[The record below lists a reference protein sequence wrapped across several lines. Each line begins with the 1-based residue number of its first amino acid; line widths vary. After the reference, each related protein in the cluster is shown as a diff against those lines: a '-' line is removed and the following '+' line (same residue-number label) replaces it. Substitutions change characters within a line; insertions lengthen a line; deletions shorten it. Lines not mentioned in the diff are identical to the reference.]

1 MRQDMG
7 RMLSPKSM
15 SALLPKHKNNHTNM
29 RQFALTLAAMAI
41 SIATSAQDAVSVKTS
56 YGILEG
62 LDISG
67 IKTFKGV
74 PFAAP
79 PTGDNRWREPQPL
92 QPWQGIRECHDYAPD
107 PMQEPIFG
115 DMNFGADSISEDC
128 LYLNI
133 WTPAITMNEK
143 LPVLIYFN
151 GGGLMAGS
159 GSEPRYAGMA
169 MARRGMICV
178 TANYRE
184 GIFGFFAHPELSKET
199 AYKGSG
205 NYGFLDQQAAI
216 RWVHE
221 NISLFGGDP
230 ERITIAGESAGSMSV
245 SALMASPLSRGL
257 FAQAIGSSGSVIA
270 DKRVKSLAE
279 AEKAGVDMM
288 RRMGYK
294 NVKEMRKV
302 PAEVLMKQA
311 NVRNVPVYNIDNHFL
326 TEQPFATYAA
336 GRQMRVPL
344 LVGGN
349 SLEMSPAAYFGYIT
363 MSGREITMED
373 IAKTASGMFGDN
385 TDEMLSLY
393 GITAPDDIYKQPGID
408 LCGDLFLAY
417 STWRWGNIHNAT
429 SGQPVYRYLYSRE
442 RPKMMIEG
450 KVAGLAGGVK
460 DKTEAE
466 EVVENKIP
474 EIHGA
479 VHSADIEY
487 AMGNLPTNRVYDWQP
502 EDYMV
507 SDIFMGYYAN
517 FVKTGNPNGIGL
529 PQWLP
534 LDNSDSPGFMVIDVK
549 TRMEKDAGAE
559 RRYRRMNEIFTPCR

>member
-1 MRQDMG
+1 
-7 RMLSPKSM
+7 
-15 SALLPKHKNNHTNM
+15 M

-41 SIATSAQDAVSVKTS
+41 SIATSAQDALSVKTS

-199 AYKGSG
+199 PYKGSG

-326 TEQPFATYAA
+326 TEQPLATYAA

-373 IAKTASGMFGDN
+373 IARTASGMFGDN

-502 EDYMV
+502 DDYMV

>member
-1 MRQDMG
+1 
-7 RMLSPKSM
+7 
-15 SALLPKHKNNHTNM
+15 M

-41 SIATSAQDAVSVKTS
+41 SIATLAQDAVSVKTS

-199 AYKGSG
+199 PYKGSG

-385 TDEMLSLY
+385 TYEMLSLY

>member
-1 MRQDMG
+1 
-7 RMLSPKSM
+7 
-15 SALLPKHKNNHTNM
+15 M

-294 NVKEMRKV
+294 NVKEMRRV

-326 TEQPFATYAA
+326 TEQPLVTYAA

-385 TDEMLSLY
+385 TYEMLSLY

>member
-1 MRQDMG
+1 
-7 RMLSPKSM
+7 
-15 SALLPKHKNNHTNM
+15 M

-159 GSEPRYAGMA
+159 GSEPRYAGMS

-326 TEQPFATYAA
+326 TEQPLATYAA

>member
-1 MRQDMG
+1 
-7 RMLSPKSM
+7 
-15 SALLPKHKNNHTNM
+15 M

-205 NYGFLDQQAAI
+205 NYVFLDQQAAI

-288 RRMGYK
+288 RRMGHK
-294 NVKEMRKV
+294 SVKEMRNV
-302 PAEVLMKQA
+302 PAKVLMKQA

-326 TEQPFATYAA
+326 TEQPLVTYAA

-385 TDEMLSLY
+385 TYEMLSLY

-502 EDYMV
+502 EDYIV

>member
-1 MRQDMG
+1 
-7 RMLSPKSM
+7 
-15 SALLPKHKNNHTNM
+15 M

-159 GSEPRYAGMA
+159 GSEPRYAGMS

-199 AYKGSG
+199 PYKGSG
-205 NYGFLDQQAAI
+205 NYGFLDQQAAV

-245 SALMASPLSRGL
+245 SVLMASPLSRGL

>member
-1 MRQDMG
+1 
-7 RMLSPKSM
+7 
-15 SALLPKHKNNHTNM
+15 M

-159 GSEPRYAGMA
+159 GSESRYAGMA

-385 TDEMLSLY
+385 TEEMLSLY

-534 LDNSDSPGFMVIDVK
+534 LGNSDSPGFMVIDVK

>member
-1 MRQDMG
+1 
-7 RMLSPKSM
+7 
-15 SALLPKHKNNHTNM
+15 M

-385 TDEMLSLY
+385 TDEILSLY

>member
-1 MRQDMG
+1 
-7 RMLSPKSM
+7 
-15 SALLPKHKNNHTNM
+15 M

-279 AEKAGVDMM
+279 AEKAGVEMM

-442 RPKMMIEG
+442 RPKIMIEG

>member
-1 MRQDMG
+1 MR
-7 RMLSPKSM
+7 KI
-15 SALLPKHKNNHTNM
+15 
-29 RQFALTLAAMAI
+29 ALTLAAMAI

-385 TDEMLSLY
+385 TEEMLSLY

>member
-1 MRQDMG
+1 
-7 RMLSPKSM
+7 
-15 SALLPKHKNNHTNM
+15 M

-41 SIATSAQDAVSVKTS
+41 SIATSAQDAVSVNTS

-199 AYKGSG
+199 PYKGSG

-279 AEKAGVDMM
+279 AEKAGMEMM

>member
-1 MRQDMG
+1 MR
-7 RMLSPKSM
+7 K
-15 SALLPKHKNNHTNM
+15 
-29 RQFALTLAAMAI
+29 FALTLAAMAI

-199 AYKGSG
+199 PYKGSG

-270 DKRVKSLAE
+270 DKRVNGLAE

-326 TEQPFATYAA
+326 TEQPLATYAA

-417 STWRWGNIHNAT
+417 STWRWGNVHNAT
-429 SGQPVYRYLYSRE
+429 SGQSVYRYLYSRE
-442 RPKMMIEG
+442 RPKMMVEG

>member
-1 MRQDMG
+1 MRK
-7 RMLSPKSM
+7 L
-15 SALLPKHKNNHTNM
+15 
-29 RQFALTLAAMAI
+29 ALTLAAMAI
-41 SIATSAQDAVSVKTS
+41 SIATSAQDVVSVKTS

-326 TEQPFATYAA
+326 TEQPLATYAA

-549 TRMEKDAGAE
+549 TRMEKDAGVE

>member
-1 MRQDMG
+1 
-7 RMLSPKSM
+7 
-15 SALLPKHKNNHTNM
+15 M

-279 AEKAGVDMM
+279 AEKAGVEMM

-385 TDEMLSLY
+385 TEEMLSLY

>member
-1 MRQDMG
+1 
-7 RMLSPKSM
+7 
-15 SALLPKHKNNHTNM
+15 M

-326 TEQPFATYAA
+326 TEQPLATYAA

-385 TDEMLSLY
+385 TYEILSLY

>member
-1 MRQDMG
+1 
-7 RMLSPKSM
+7 
-15 SALLPKHKNNHTNM
+15 M

-385 TDEMLSLY
+385 TEEMLSLY

-534 LDNSDSPGFMVIDVK
+534 LDSSDSPGFMVIDVK

>member
-1 MRQDMG
+1 
-7 RMLSPKSM
+7 
-15 SALLPKHKNNHTNM
+15 M

-41 SIATSAQDAVSVKTS
+41 SIATSAQDAVSVNTS

-199 AYKGSG
+199 SYKGSG

-294 NVKEMRKV
+294 SVKEVRRV
-302 PAEVLMKQA
+302 PAKVLMKQA

-326 TEQPFATYAA
+326 TEQPLVTYAA

>member
-1 MRQDMG
+1 MR
-7 RMLSPKSM
+7 
-15 SALLPKHKNNHTNM
+15 TI
-29 RQFALTLAAMAI
+29 ALTLAAMAI

-326 TEQPFATYAA
+326 TEQPLATYAA

-385 TDEMLSLY
+385 TYEMLSLY

>member
-1 MRQDMG
+1 
-7 RMLSPKSM
+7 
-15 SALLPKHKNNHTNM
+15 M

-270 DKRVKSLAE
+270 DKRVNSLAE

-326 TEQPFATYAA
+326 TEQPLATYTA

-385 TDEMLSLY
+385 TYEMLSLY

>member
-1 MRQDMG
+1 
-7 RMLSPKSM
+7 
-15 SALLPKHKNNHTNM
+15 M

-279 AEKAGVDMM
+279 AEKAGMEMM

-385 TDEMLSLY
+385 TYEMLSLY

>member
-1 MRQDMG
+1 
-7 RMLSPKSM
+7 
-15 SALLPKHKNNHTNM
+15 M

-279 AEKAGVDMM
+279 AEKAGVEMM

-349 SLEMSPAAYFGYIT
+349 SLEMSPVAYFGYIT

-534 LDNSDSPGFMVIDVK
+534 LDSSDSPGFMVIDVK

>member
-1 MRQDMG
+1 
-7 RMLSPKSM
+7 
-15 SALLPKHKNNHTNM
+15 M

-529 PQWLP
+529 PQWLS